1 MAYPKNLPL
10 KEVFARVDIHHP
22 DIPFFS
28 ISQLTVGDFMVIC
41 SSSLGTTTQHSNKAK
56 GHMTRGI
63 TNLGKTLFGAQL
75 VERRS
80 LTNILCT
87 RMQTL
92 VFHKA

>member
-1 MAYPKNLPL
+1 MAYPKKLPL
-10 KEVFARVDIHHP
+10 KEVFARVDTHHP

-28 ISQLTVGDFMVIC
+28 ISQLTVGDCMVTG
-41 SSSLGTTTQHSNKAK
+41 SSSIGTTTPHSNKAK
-56 GHMTRGI
+56 GQMSRGI
-63 TNLGKTLFGAQL
+63 TNLGKTLFGARL

-87 RMQTL
+87 RMQTP